1 MANLLQSS
9 ATKTTS
15 VPQFY
20 TCYLQNLATKGQQA
34 QACAQYVG
42 AQPLQQEAFCQ
53 VASNFGVSQPTFQQG
68 ISTVGCAANKNVLGA
83 AQPFLSAGTSASP
96 LCAAKPLICQ
106 SAGLNLGCLAQ
117 CYMSPY
123 ISSAVNQ
130 MSDIAQRNIQQNLDP
145 MATAAAVGSGQFGSQ
160 RGAQVLG
167 QVNANA
173 EQCLNNTIANME
185 NTGYGQ
191 ALQAAGTKQGA
202 LSNLAGTTASAQQA
216 QNQANLTAGQ
226 TAGTLAGQCAQIKT
240 QAGLGLGT
248 LGQESAAQN
257 LSCIN
262 ALATLG
268 AQCQTIKQN
277 AQCYPLSTLTKL
289 SGLMQG
295 QQIPTTVT
303 STMCMSPLSVAGTIG
318 SGILGLFCKPK
329 CGTSLFCNIKTS
341 LGNLGTGSGGLFCS
355 YNNTTYNKCGSSYG
369 ANTPVS
375 CVSNTYGNTSQSYAC
390 LLANKQIPMKSGG
403 LIQAKARG
411 GKVGCASLRNLGGL
425 PSRSK

>member
-53 VASNFGVSQPTFQQG
+53 VASNFGASQPTFQQG

-106 SAGLNLGCLAQ
+106 SSGLNLGSLAQ

-167 QVNANA
+167 QVEANA

-202 LSNLAGTTASAQQA
+202 LSNLAGTTAQAQQA

-248 LGQESAAQN
+248 LGAESAAQN

-303 STMCMSPLSVAGTIG
+303 STMCMSPLSVAGAVG
-318 SGILGLFCKPK
+318 SGILGLFCTPK

-341 LGNLGTGSGGLFCS
+341 LGNLT
-355 YNNTTYNKCGSSYG
+355 SS
-369 ANTPVS
+369 AN
-375 CVSNTYGNTSQSYAC
+375 
-390 LLANKQIPMKSGG
+390 GG

-411 GKVGCASLRNLGGL
+411 GSIGCASLRNLGGL

>member
-9 ATKTTS
+9 ATKTTT

-34 QACAQYVG
+34 QACAQYIG

-53 VASNFGVSQPTFQQG
+53 VASNFGASQPTFQQG

-83 AQPFLSAGTSASP
+83 ATPFLQAGTSASP

-106 SAGLNLGCLAQ
+106 SANLNLGCVAQ

-145 MATAAAVGSGQFGSQ
+145 MATAATVGSGQFGSQ

-173 EQCLNNTIANME
+173 EQCLNNTIANMLS
-185 NTGYGQ
+185 TGYGQ
-191 ALQAAGTKQGA
+191 ALSAAGTKQGA

-248 LGQESAAQN
+248 LGTEAAAQN

-303 STMCMSPLSVAGTIG
+303 STMCMSPLSAAGTFA
-318 SGILGLFCKPK
+318 SGALGLFCSSNGK
-329 CGTSLFCNIKTS
+329 SIACNIGTS
-341 LGNLGTGSGGLFCS
+341 LGNLGTKLGGLFCS
-355 YNNTTYNKCGSSYG
+355 YNNTTYNKCGSCYG
-369 ANTPVS
+369 ANTPVC
-375 CVSNTYGNTSQSYAC
+375 CVSNTYGNTGQSYAC
-390 LLANKQIPMKSGG
+390 LLANGQITMKNGG
-403 LIQAKARG
+403 VVQSKARG
-411 GKVGCASLRNLGGL
+411 GSIGCASLKNLGGL

>member
-42 AQPLQQEAFCQ
+42 AQPLQQEAFCK
-53 VASNFGVSQPTFQQG
+53 VASNFGASQPTFQQG

-106 SAGLNLGCLAQ
+106 SAGLNLGSLAQ

-130 MSDIAQRNIQQNLDP
+130 MSDIAQRNIQQNLAP
-145 MATAAAVGSGQFGSQ
+145 QATAAAVGSGQFGSQ

-167 QVNANA
+167 QVEANA

-191 ALQAAGTKQGA
+191 ALQGAGTKQGA
-202 LSNLAGTTASAQQA
+202 LSTLAGTTAQAQQA

-248 LGQESAAQN
+248 LGAESAAQN

-262 ALATLG
+262 ALSTLG

-303 STMCMSPLSVAGTIG
+303 STMCMSPLSAAGAVG
-318 SGILGLFCKPK
+318 SSILGLFCTPK
-329 CGTSLFCNIKTS
+329 CGTSLFCNIKNSLSNLTS
-341 LGNLGTGSGGLFCS
+341 S
-355 YNNTTYNKCGSSYG
+355 
-369 ANTPVS
+369 AN
-375 CVSNTYGNTSQSYAC
+375 
-390 LLANKQIPMKSGG
+390 GG

>member
-9 ATKTTS
+9 ATKTTA

-20 TCYLQNLATKGQQA
+20 SCYLNTLATKGQATQA
-34 QACAQYVG
+34 GTQFVG
-42 AQPLQQEAFCQ
+42 AQPLQQAAFCE
-53 VASNFGVSQPTFQQG
+53 AATNFAQQQPTFQQG
-68 ISTVGCAANKNVLGA
+68 ISTLGCAANKNIAGA
-83 AQPFLSAGTSASP
+83 AQPFLEAGTSASP

-106 SAGLNLGCLAQ
+106 SANLNLGCVAQ
-117 CYMSPY
+117 SYMSPY
-123 ISSAVNQ
+123 INSAVNQ

-145 MATAAAVGSGQFGSQ
+145 MATAATVGSGQFGSQ

-173 EQCLNNTIANME
+173 EQCLNSAIANML

-191 ALQAAGTKQGA
+191 ALNAAGTKQGA
-202 LSNLAGTTASAQQA
+202 LSTLAGTTAQAQQA
-216 QNQANLTAGQ
+216 QNAENLTAGQ
-226 TAGTLAGQCAQIKT
+226 TAATAQAECSRAKT
-240 QAGLGLGT
+240 AAGLGLGT
-248 LGQESAAQN
+248 LGSQAAAQN

-277 AQCYPLSTLTKL
+277 AYCYPLSTLTKL

-303 STMCMSPLSVAGTIG
+303 STMCMSPLSAAGTTAAG
-318 SGILGLFCKPK
+318 LLGLFCSSNGK
-329 CGTSLFCNIKTS
+329 SIACNIGTTISGLGSK
-341 LGNLGTGSGGLFCS
+341 LGNLFGGSTNNYSSNVNNVASALNISPAEAIAKGYVDSSGYATSDSGLLSGFAQGG
-355 YNNTTYNKCGSSYG
+355 
-369 ANTPVS
+369 
-375 CVSNTYGNTSQSYAC
+375 
-390 LLANKQIPMKSGG
+390 IIKSP
-403 LIQAKARG
+403 QKSF
-411 GKVGCASLRNLGGL
+411 GCASLRHRGGL

>member
-20 TCYLQNLATKGQQA
+20 TCYLTNLATKGQAA
-34 QACAQYVG
+34 QAAAQYVG
-42 AQPLQQEAFCQ
+42 AQPLQEQAFCE
-53 VASNFGVSQPTFQQG
+53 VATNFGQQQPTFQQG
-68 ISTVGCAANKNVLGA
+68 QSILGCAANKNIAGA
-83 AQPFLSAGTSASP
+83 AQPFLEAGTSASP
-96 LCAAKPLICQ
+96 LCAAKPLICR
-106 SAGLNLGCLAQ
+106 SANLNLGCVAQ

-123 ISSAVNQ
+123 INSAVNQ

-145 MATAAAVGSGQFGSQ
+145 MATAATVGSGQFGSQ

-173 EQCLNNTIANME
+173 EQCLNSAIANML

-191 ALQAAGTKQGA
+191 ALNAAGTKQGA
-202 LSNLAGTTASAQQA
+202 LSTLAGTTEQAQQA
-216 QNQANLTAGQ
+216 QNAENLTAGQ
-226 TAGTLAGQCAQIKT
+226 TAATAQAACASAKT
-240 QAGLGLGT
+240 AAGLGLGT
-248 LGQESAAQN
+248 LGSQAAAQN

-277 AQCYPLSTLTKL
+277 AYCYPLSTLTKL

-303 STMCMSPLSVAGTIG
+303 STMCMSPLSAAGATA
-318 SGILGLFCKPK
+318 SGLLGLFCSSNGK
-329 CGTSLFCNIKTS
+329 SIACNIGTTIS
-341 LGNLGTGSGGLFCS
+341 GLGSKLSGLFCS
-355 YNNTTYNKCGSSYG
+355 YNNTTYNKCGSCYG

-375 CVSNTYGNTSQSYAC
+375 CVSNTYGNTGQSYAC
-390 LLANKQIPMKSGG
+390 LLNNGQIPMKSGG
-403 LIQAKARG
+403 VVQSKARG
-411 GKVGCASLRNLGGL
+411 GSIGCASLRHRGGL

>member
-1 MANLLQSS
+1 MANLLQST

-20 TCYLQNLATKGQQA
+20 TCYLTNLATKGQAA
-34 QACAQYVG
+34 QAAAQYVG
-42 AQPLQQEAFCQ
+42 AQPLQEQAFCK
-53 VASNFGVSQPTFQQG
+53 VSTNFGQQQPTFQQG
-68 ISTVGCAANKNVLGA
+68 QSILGCAANRNIAGA
-83 AQPFLSAGTSASP
+83 AQPYLEAGTSSSP

-106 SAGLNLGCLAQ
+106 SANLNLGCVAQ
-117 CYMSPY
+117 SYMSPY
-123 ISSAVNQ
+123 IDSAVNK

-145 MATAAAVGSGQFGSQ
+145 MATAATVGSGQFGSQ

-173 EQCLNNTIANME
+173 EQCLNSAIANML

-191 ALQAAGTKQGA
+191 ALNAAGTKQGA
-202 LSNLAGTTASAQQA
+202 LSTLAGTTAQAQQA
-216 QNQANLTAGQ
+216 QNAENL
-226 TAGTLAGQCAQIKT
+226 LAGSTAATAQAECSRAKT
-240 QAGLGLGT
+240 AAGLGLGT
-248 LGQESAAQN
+248 LGSQAAAQN

-277 AQCYPLSTLTKL
+277 AYCYPLSTLTKL

-303 STMCMSPLSVAGTIG
+303 STMCMSPLSAAGAFGAGAI
-318 SGILGLFCKPK
+318 GLFCKPK
-329 CGTSLFCNIKTS
+329 CGTSLFCNIKNAFK
-341 LGNLGTGSGGLFCS
+341 GN
-355 YNNTTYNKCGSSYG
+355 SSNCC
-369 ANTPVS
+369 APS
-375 CVSNTYGNTSQSYAC
+375 CCAPSCCAFSCYVPTIA
-390 LLANKQIPMKSGG
+390 KGG
-403 LIQAKARG
+403 LIKEKSYKG
-411 GKVGCASLRNLGGL
+411 SFGCASLKHHGGL

>member
-9 ATKTTS
+9 ATKATT

-42 AQPLQQEAFCQ
+42 AQPLQQEAFCK
-53 VASNFGVSQPTFQQG
+53 VSSNFGASQPTFQQG

-106 SAGLNLGCLAQ
+106 SANLNLGSVAQ

-130 MSDIAQRNIQQNLDP
+130 MSDIAQRNIQQNLAP
-145 MATAAAVGSGQFGSQ
+145 QATAAAVGSGQFGSQ

-167 QVNANA
+167 QVEANA

-191 ALQAAGTKQGA
+191 ALQGAGAKQGA
-202 LSNLAGTTASAQQA
+202 LSTLAGTTAQAQQA

-248 LGQESAAQN
+248 LGSEAAAQN

-262 ALATLG
+262 ALSALG
-268 AQCQTIKQN
+268 TQCQTIKQN

-303 STMCMSPLSVAGTIG
+303 STMCMSPLSAAGAIG
-318 SGILGLFCKPK
+318 SGVLGLFCTPQG
-329 CGTSLFCNIKTS
+329 GTSLFCNVKNS
-341 LGNLGTGSGGLFCS
+341 LSNLTNS
-355 YNNTTYNKCGSSYG
+355 
-369 ANTPVS
+369 AN
-375 CVSNTYGNTSQSYAC
+375 
-390 LLANKQIPMKSGG
+390 GG
-403 LIQAKARG
+403 LIQAKAHG
-411 GKVGCASLRNLGGL
+411 GRVGCASLKHRGGL
-425 PSRSK
+425 PSGSK